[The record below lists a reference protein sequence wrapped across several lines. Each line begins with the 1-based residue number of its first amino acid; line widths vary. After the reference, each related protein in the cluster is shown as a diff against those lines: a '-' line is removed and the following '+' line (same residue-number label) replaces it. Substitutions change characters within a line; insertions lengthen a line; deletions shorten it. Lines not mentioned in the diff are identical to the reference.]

1 MRDRDSS
8 QFNWRRFFVR
18 WPFLP
23 PSFFVMIALYQGLNH
38 WPAPVETQFAGLA
51 VYGLS
56 IDGLIPFVPFSL
68 LLYLSF
74 FAFYLLH
81 KPLLAGADIR
91 RQCFWR
97 MEIVLIVMS
106 VASCAC
112 FLLFPTQIEL
122 RQQALLSLASGD
134 YPAWLVNACQGLF
147 LLDNEIN
154 AWPSIHVSQPLF
166 IMLCVTRLQLYPPQK
181 LALLWLLLLG
191 VMSSVLT
198 LKQHYVWDAATGV
211 LLALIA
217 VQYYFSWSKRISWTQ
232 PSIGEPV

>member
-8 QFNWRRFFVR
+8 KFNWRGFFVR
-18 WPFLP
+18 WPVLP

-38 WPAPVETQFAGLA
+38 WSTADDSQLPGLE

-56 IDGLIPFVPFSL
+56 IDGLIPFVPLSL

-81 KPLLAGADIR
+81 KPLLAGSDSR
-91 RQCFWR
+91 RQRFWR
-97 MEIVLIVMS
+97 MEIVLVVMS
-106 VASCAC
+106 VVSCIF

-122 RQQALLSLASGD
+122 RQQAMLDLASGG
-134 YPAWLVNACQGLF
+134 YPAWLVNACRGLF

-181 LALLWLLLLG
+181 LSLLWLLLLG

-217 VQYYFSWSKRISWTQ
+217 VQFYFSWSKRISWTQ
-232 PSIGEPV
+232 SSIGEAV